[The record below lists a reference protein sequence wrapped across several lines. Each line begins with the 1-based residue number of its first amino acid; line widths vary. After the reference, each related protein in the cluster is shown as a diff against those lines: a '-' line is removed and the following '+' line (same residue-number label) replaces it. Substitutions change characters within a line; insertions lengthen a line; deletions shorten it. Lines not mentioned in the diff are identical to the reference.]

1 MPFGPHI
8 VALLEVA
15 LTDSFQYHRDL
26 DLFLLRAGMP
36 QARLATIRKA
46 ADDSYVGQYPTTPK
60 RIVVQRLLQELGSGR
75 DADDRLVASI
85 ITALTKGQFP
95 KATPVGLDAIESLKA
110 EQVVERQEAEAKK
123 AAHQRQ
129 QQEAQ
134 RATDRAGAARTA
146 RREKFEADFYTLS
159 AMAEPQQRGYA
170 LERFLNE
177 FLEFEGL
184 NPRGSF
190 KLTGEQIDGSFA
202 WASSTYLV
210 EAKWVKDRIAGAEFG
225 AFIYKVS
232 GKSADTRGL
241 YIAINGYSEQALE
254 GLRMKGELRFVCI
267 DGSHLLRALSPSWDF
282 SKLLTIVW
290 RYASETGQAYL
301 PVSSPRFMELAK

>member
-1 MPFGPHI
+1 MPVGPH
-8 VALLEVA
+8 VFALLEAA
-15 LTDSFQYHRDL
+15 LTDSFQYHNDL
-26 DLFLLRAGMP
+26 DAFLLRAGMP
-36 QARLATIRKA
+36 QASLATIRKA
-46 ADDSYVGQYPTTPK
+46 ADEGYKGQYTKTPK
-60 RIVVQRLLQELGSGR
+60 RIVVQQLLHELGSGR

-85 ITALTKGQFP
+85 ITALTKGRFP
-95 KATPVGLDAIESLKA
+95 EATQAGLDAIKALKA
-110 EQVVERQEAEAKK
+110 EQAVERQEAETKRAE
-123 AAHQRQ
+123 HRTQ

-134 RATDRAGAARTA
+134 RTKDRAGAARTS
-146 RREKFEADFYTLS
+146 RRERFETEFFTLS
-159 AMAEPQQRGYA
+159 AMTDSQQRGYA

-184 NPRGSF
+184 DPRGSF

-241 YIAINGYSEQALE
+241 YIAVNGYSEQALE

-267 DGSHLLRALSPSWDF
+267 DGSHLLRALASGWDF
-282 SKLLTIVW
+282 SKLLNIVW

-301 PVSSPRFMELAK
+301 PVSSARFMELAG